1 MFAICG
7 FIDRSAAGPI
17 DLIVDACRRIS
28 SGDMDAMRSAP
39 SRNLSP
45 DKAEDDEEDEDEYD
59 DDDDDDASYDMLTI
73 LTDMDFLATREYTSC
88 R

>member
-1 MFAICG
+1 MTSRAKSAIDEVG
-7 FIDRSAAGPI
+7 S
-17 DLIVDACRRIS
+17 RIS
-28 SGDMDAMRSAP
+28 SGNMDAMRSAP

-45 DKAEDDEEDEDEYD
+45 DSAEDEEDEDEF
-59 DDDDDDASYDMLTI
+59 DDDDDDASYDMLMI